1 MSDPDPSIRGPSG
14 TDAPPRV
21 AQRPRDARPSIRT
34 GGSGVDNWPLTPV
47 CCVQI
52 GLNADLLGR
61 YQEQPIVGVSLAR
74 TDPAGSPVS
83 PAEI

>member
-1 MSDPDPSIRGPSG
+1 MCAAVGGGRAGARRAEASRAATAGFGSI
-14 TDAPPRV
+14 V
-21 AQRPRDARPSIRT
+21 E
-34 GGSGVDNWPLTPV
+34 
-47 CCVQI
+47 C
-52 GLNADLLGR
+52 DLLGR